1 MYNDVYTSV
10 CHMTAVSIGPRAW
23 NLPAA
28 GITGSCTLPD
38 MGAGRYT
45 QFLCKSSAH
54 SELPSPACLSLASP
68 LFPLHSLYFLLIY
81 LSTIRCPSNT
91 QSPSLYLTSFP
102 KTMVRSVPGDSLLV
116 IRAKGTQC
124 TVVALV

>member
-1 MYNDVYTSV
+1 
-10 CHMTAVSIGPRAW
+10 MTAVSIGPRAW

-28 GITGSCTLPD
+28 GITGSCALPD

-68 LFPLHSLYFLLIY
+68 LF
-81 LSTIRCPSNT
+81 STS
-91 QSPSLYLTSFP
+91 
-102 KTMVRSVPGDSLLV
+102 LV
-116 IRAKGTQC
+116 IFFTNLPLNHQMSIQYAKPLT
-124 TVVALV
+124 LSHFIP